1 MNQRQ
6 QTFLGPDTSHPAMM
20 QARRT
25 LMTEQE
31 ERSHHKI
38 RLQPTETLT
47 KVWSTE
53 TKPFS
58 PPWVKFSE
66 T

>member
-1 MNQRQ
+1 
-6 QTFLGPDTSHPAMM
+6 
-20 QARRT
+20 
-25 LMTEQE
+25 MTEQE
-31 ERSHHKI
+31 ERSHHKT

-47 KVWSTE
+47 NGPVWSTE

-58 PPWVKFSE
+58 PPWVKLNE